1 MKRKILS
8 LFLCSMVLSG
18 TICSCGG
25 DVPSESSVDDII
37 STTESSETSVSTNA
51 TEEITTEPQTEER
64 SEFDFIKTVESTYIC
79 GQKLSYPIT
88 WGQFDEDFSIDY
100 DSASINSEKQT
111 ISVFVKYQSYDIGIF
126 GFTGCDSIDSINDN
140 TIINGISVM
149 NKDMDYFEMEKITI
163 NDLTLGIDH
172 SQLFATFGDDYREG
186 VGYNQII
193 YENDLGKYRFT
204 FNDNDSLITVG
215 LNILNNKNM
224 EE

>member
-18 TICSCGG
+18 TICSCSG
-25 DVPSESSVDDII
+25 DVSSESSVDDII

-51 TEEITTEPQTEER
+51 TEEITTEPQTEEQ

-79 GQKLSYPIT
+79 GQQLSYPIT
-88 WGQFDEDFSIDY
+88 WGQFGEDFTIDNTEPYIVEEKEIIVATVKYKEYVIGDFIFNKCISID
-100 DSASINSEKQT
+100 DITENTT
-111 ISVFVKYQSYDIGIF
+111 ISALTIKNFDNSDVLDI
-126 GFTGCDSIDSINDN
+126 T
-140 TIINGISVM
+140 V
-149 NKDMDYFEMEKITI
+149 
-163 NDLTLGIDH
+163 NDLCFGANH
-172 SQLFATFGDDYREG
+172 KQLFNTLGDDYREG

-215 LNILNNKNM
+215 LNIRNNKNM